1 MSLRCDCGEMVA
13 TCEDHTSTWPT
24 IAASA
29 LVTMIAMGYTVARTV
44 AQALDRLRGEDSDDE
59 SPPPDGV
66 YS

>member
-13 TCEDHTSTWPT
+13 TCEELTSTWPT

-29 LVTMIAMGYTVARTV
+29 LVTMIAMGYAAAWTV
-44 AQALDRLRGEDSDDE
+44 AQALDRLRGDDSDDE
-59 SPPPDGV
+59 TPPPEGV

>member
-1 MSLRCDCGEMVA
+1 MVA

-44 AQALDRLRGEDSDDE
+44 AQALERLRGDDSDDE
-59 SPPPDGV
+59 SAPPEGV

>member
-1 MSLRCDCGEMVA
+1 
-13 TCEDHTSTWPT
+13 
-24 IAASA
+24 
-29 LVTMIAMGYTVARTV
+29 MIAMGYTVARTV